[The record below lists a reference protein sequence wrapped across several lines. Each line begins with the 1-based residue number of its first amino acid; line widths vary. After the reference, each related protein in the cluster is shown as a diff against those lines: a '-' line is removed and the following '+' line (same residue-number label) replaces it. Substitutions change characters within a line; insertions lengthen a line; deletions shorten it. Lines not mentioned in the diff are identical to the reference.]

1 MGEGPPP
8 PFVKLYNFYCGFFMG
23 EEEGEGGR
31 SFADK
36 FLLAAKP

>member
-23 EEEGEGGR
+23 EEEGEGGAE
-31 SFADK
+31 FCG
-36 FLLAAKP
+36 